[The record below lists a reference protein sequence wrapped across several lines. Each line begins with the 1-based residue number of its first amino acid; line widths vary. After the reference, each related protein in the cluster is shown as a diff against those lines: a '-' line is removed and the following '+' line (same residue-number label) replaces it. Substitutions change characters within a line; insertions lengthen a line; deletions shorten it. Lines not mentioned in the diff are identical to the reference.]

1 GLRGSPVGCRAR
13 WGPSA
18 NRCLYWSSGFRGCW
32 RLRGKRPEGPEKAA
46 RDPHEESVMKLQS
59 ACLVLGA
66 ALAFTAPAW
75 AQSKAIPPAS
85 ISNETSSAGTQQGS
99 TGTGTQSM
107 STVPG
112 TQASAGTST
121 RTTTSSTGAFQNL
134 SPGGQRIAQS
144 LFNSQHPPSGTQ
156 PRTLD
161 QIAAMKGREGWGR
174 VFKEMKADGLV
185 QAKNLGQVV
194 SGHAQTA
201 GASTS
206 TGMAGGRGTSG
217 RASTAVSN
225 GAGRGM
231 SLASAGGRG
240 SGRNAGG
247 YSTHVTTGSGM
258 YAGGMQGGPAIQG
271 GGGGGFHG
279 GGGGGGHGHGH

>member
-1 GLRGSPVGCRAR
+1 
-13 WGPSA
+13 
-18 NRCLYWSSGFRGCW
+18 
-32 RLRGKRPEGPEKAA
+32 
-46 RDPHEESVMKLQS
+46 MKLQS

-75 AQSKAIPPAS
+75 AQSKAITPTS
-85 ISNETSSAGTQQGS
+85 TGVETSPIGTGTHQTSMGTGTQTMT
-99 TGTGTQSM
+99 TGTGTE
-107 STVPG
+107 TG
-112 TQASAGTST
+112 TGTGT
-121 RTTTSSTGAFQNL
+121 RTTSTSTGAFQNL

-156 PRTLD
+156 ALSLD

-185 QAKNLGQVV
+185 QARNLGQVV

-201 GASTS
+201 GTHTS
-206 TGMAGGRGTSG
+206 TGGGRQFSGSRTSG
-217 RASTAVSN
+217 RTSAVVTG
-225 GAGRGM
+225 GAGRSM
-231 SLASAGGRG
+231 RIASAGGRG
-240 SGRNAGG
+240 GGRYAGG
-247 YSTHVTTGSGM
+247 YSTHVSTGSGM
-258 YAGGMQGGPAIQG
+258 YAGGMQGGPGFQG

>member
-1 GLRGSPVGCRAR
+1 
-13 WGPSA
+13 
-18 NRCLYWSSGFRGCW
+18 
-32 RLRGKRPEGPEKAA
+32 
-46 RDPHEESVMKLQS
+46 MKLQR

-75 AQSKAIPPAS
+75 AQSKAITPTS
-85 ISNETSSAGTQQGS
+85 TGVETSPIGTGTHQTS
-99 TGTGTQSM
+99 TGTGTQTM
-107 STVPG
+107 TTG
-112 TQASAGTST
+112 TGTETGAATGT
-121 RTTTSSTGAFQNL
+121 RTTTTSTGAFQNL

-156 PRTLD
+156 ALSLN

-185 QAKNLGQVV
+185 QARNLGQVV

-201 GASTS
+201 GTSTS
-206 TGMAGGRGTSG
+206 TGTAGGRQFSGTRTSG
-217 RASTAVSN
+217 RTSTVVTN
-225 GAGRGM
+225 GGGRGM
-231 SLASAGGRG
+231 SFASAGGRG

-258 YAGGMQGGPAIQG
+258 YAGGMQGGPAFQG

>member
-1 GLRGSPVGCRAR
+1 
-13 WGPSA
+13 
-18 NRCLYWSSGFRGCW
+18 
-32 RLRGKRPEGPEKAA
+32 
-46 RDPHEESVMKLQS
+46 MKLQS

-112 TQASAGTST
+112 TQTSAGAST
-121 RTTTSSTGAFQNL
+121 RTITSSTGAFQNL

-174 VFKEMKADGLV
+174 VFKEMNADGLV

-194 SGHAQTA
+194 SGHAQT
-201 GASTS
+201 GSTSASTGAPSSGRQAS
-206 TGMAGGRGTSG
+206 TRSGGRTSTVTSGSARSMHFASGAHGGGRYASGYSAHYMAGP
-217 RASTAVSN
+217 
-225 GAGRGM
+225 
-231 SLASAGGRG
+231 
-240 SGRNAGG
+240 
-247 YSTHVTTGSGM
+247 GM
-258 YAGGMQGGPAIQG
+258 YAGGMPGGGFPG

>member
-1 GLRGSPVGCRAR
+1 MGTFRKQHKPFQRLAPLALAILPQGCAAAGLAVKPAR
-13 WGPSA
+13 KNHYRRSQ
-18 NRCLYWSSGFRGCW
+18 S
-32 RLRGKRPEGPEKAA
+32 
-46 RDPHEESVMKLQS
+46 MKLQS

-75 AQSKAIPPAS
+75 AQSKAITPTS
-85 ISNETSSAGTQQGS
+85 TGVETSPTGTGTHQTS
-99 TGTGTQSM
+99 TGTGTQTM
-107 STVPG
+107 TTG
-112 TQASAGTST
+112 TGTETGTGTGT
-121 RTTTSSTGAFQNL
+121 RTTTTSTGAFQNL

-194 SGHAQTA
+194 SGHAQT
-201 GASTS
+201 GSMSASTGVTSSGRQTS
-206 TGMAGGRGTSG
+206 TRSGGRTSTVT
-217 RASTAVSN
+217 S
-225 GAGRGM
+225 
-231 SLASAGGRG
+231 G
-240 SGRNAGG
+240 SGRSMHFASGGAHGGGRYASG
-247 YSTHVTTGSGM
+247 YSAHYMAGPGM
-258 YAGGMQGGPAIQG
+258 HAGGMQGGPGFQG

>member
-1 GLRGSPVGCRAR
+1 
-13 WGPSA
+13 
-18 NRCLYWSSGFRGCW
+18 
-32 RLRGKRPEGPEKAA
+32 
-46 RDPHEESVMKLQS
+46 MKLQS

-66 ALAFTAPAW
+66 AMVLTAPVW

-85 ISNETSSAGTQQGS
+85 ISTETSSTGTHQTSTGAGTQTMT
-99 TGTGTQSM
+99 TGTGTE
-107 STVPG
+107 TGAATG
-112 TQASAGTST
+112 TRTNTST
-121 RTTTSSTGAFQNL
+121 AAFQNL

-194 SGHAQTA
+194 SGHAQT
-201 GASTS
+201 GSTSASTGVTSSGRQTS
-206 TGMAGGRGTSG
+206 TRSGGRTSTVT
-217 RASTAVSN
+217 S
-225 GAGRGM
+225 
-231 SLASAGGRG
+231 G
-240 SGRNAGG
+240 SGRSMHFASGGAHGGGPYASG
-247 YSTHVTTGSGM
+247 YSAHYMAGPGM
-258 YAGGMQGGPAIQG
+258 YAGGMQGGPGFQG